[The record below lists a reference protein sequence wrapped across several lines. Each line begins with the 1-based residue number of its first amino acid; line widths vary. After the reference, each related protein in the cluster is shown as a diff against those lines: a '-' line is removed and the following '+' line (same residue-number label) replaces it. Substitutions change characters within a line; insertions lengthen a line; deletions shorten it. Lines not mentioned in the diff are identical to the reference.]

1 MTRRALGRGRLIVVV
16 GAIVALAG
24 IVPPWW
30 RVGGTVTPA
39 ISGNGFEGAGILV
52 FLAALGLL
60 ALVVLPFTRREG
72 EAAIDRPSSYVL
84 LAMLAI
90 GGFILR
96 VLEINGM
103 EALALPDRAPGL
115 WLSGAGLL
123 IVAWGVAE
131 LLNERRVEF

>member
-1 MTRRALGRGRLIVVV
+1 MSRRALGRGRLIVVV
-16 GAIVALAG
+16 GAIVALVG
-24 IVPPWW
+24 TVPPWW

-39 ISGNGFEGAGILV
+39 FSGNGFEGAGILV

-60 ALVVLPFTRREG
+60 ALVVVPFTRREG

-115 WLSGAGLL
+115 WLTGAGLL

-131 LLNERRVEF
+131 LLNERPAAW